1 MTSAATVETGGV
13 AREAFGDKMSAESA
27 QRQREQRSESET
39 AAPAPV
45 VEEEKE
51 ESEKDVW
58 RAAAY
63 GNVEAIKRMVEE
75 DPGCVN
81 APDGSGYRALQ
92 WAALNNRVSAA
103 TYLLDQ
109 GSAINASDSDGQT
122 ALHWAC
128 VRGSLPCAELLLRK
142 GADLN
147 ASDARG
153 YVPLH
158 VAAQY
163 GHTGMI
169 YHFKMRWNAEV
180 DVTDGDGRTAL
191 HWAAYKGF
199 PDPVKLLVCMDA
211 DVYRADKEGCTAL
224 HWAAIKGRSEAA
236 HLIVQAGGLNA
247 LTAVDVD
254 GNTPEALAIEKG
266 NHSLAQFFHSQY
278 RRLLNRDKFWQ
289 QKGLALACFSLV
301 VGLMLMFTHYVM
313 FAPSTATMDVNLA
326 FWSLVVLASS
336 GGGLVYMK
344 RVTTA
349 DPGFVTASLLSS
361 LRRGSR
367 ASSAAKEVDERLNHP
382 EVWGGNWNQL
392 CVSCKL
398 VKPFGTKHCAVRDKC
413 VARFDHYCP
422 WMGNT
427 IGKRNHRDFVVFL
440 CLETFAMA
448 VAFIVA
454 IVRLN
459 EESPSEKYRSGTGII
474 LFAFLDAITLL
485 PVIMLTISQLV
496 QAAQNVTTN
505 ELSNA
510 HRYAYLKASDGS
522 FTNPFDRGSYVAN
535 LRAFFFAPKNAP
547 VLDEVAAR
555 GLADVAESV

>member
-1 MTSAATVETGGV
+1 
-13 AREAFGDKMSAESA
+13 
-27 QRQREQRSESET
+27 
-39 AAPAPV
+39 
-45 VEEEKE
+45 
-51 ESEKDVW
+51 
-58 RAAAY
+58 
-63 GNVEAIKRMVEE
+63 
-75 DPGCVN
+75 
-81 APDGSGYRALQ
+81 
-92 WAALNNRVSAA
+92 
-103 TYLLDQ
+103 
-109 GSAINASDSDGQT
+109 
-122 ALHWAC
+122 
-128 VRGSLPCAELLLRK
+128 
-142 GADLN
+142 
-147 ASDARG
+147 
-153 YVPLH
+153 
-158 VAAQY
+158 
-163 GHTGMI
+163 MI

-289 QKGLALACFSLV
+289 QKGLAVACFSLV

-382 EVWGGNWNQL
+382 
-392 CVSCKL
+392 SCGEAT
-398 VKPFGTKHCAVRDKC
+398 GTSSACRV
-413 VARFDHYCP
+413 
-422 WMGNT
+422 NSS
-427 IGKRNHRDFVVFL
+427 
-440 CLETFAMA
+440 
-448 VAFIVA
+448 
-454 IVRLN
+454 
-459 EESPSEKYRSGTGII
+459 SPSAPSTARCEINVSRGSIITVLGWVTRSES
-474 LFAFLDAITLL
+474 AITEISSSFSVSRRL
-485 PVIMLTISQLV
+485 PWRWRS
-496 QAAQNVTTN
+496 
-505 ELSNA
+505 S
-510 HRYAYLKASDGS
+510 SPS
-522 FTNPFDRGSYVAN
+522 FA
-535 LRAFFFAPKNAP
+535 
-547 VLDEVAAR
+547 
-555 GLADVAESV
+555 

>member
-1 MTSAATVETGGV
+1 
-13 AREAFGDKMSAESA
+13 MSAESA
-27 QRQREQRSESET
+27 QGQREQRSESET

-63 GNVEAIKRMVEE
+63 GNVEAMKRMVEE

-109 GSAINASDSDGQT
+109 GSAINASDNDGQT

-289 QKGLALACFSLV
+289 QKGLAVACFSLV

-382 EVWGGNWNQL
+382 ELWGGNWNQL

-459 EESPSEKYRSGTGII
+459 EESPSEKYRSGAGII

-505 ELSNA
+505 ELSNV
-510 HRYAYLKASDGS
+510 HRYAYLKSAEGR
-522 FTNPFDRGSYVAN
+522 FANPFDRGSVARN
-535 LRAFFFAPKNAP
+535 LRAFFLVGKKEP
-547 VLDEVAAR
+547 LIDDVAAR
-555 GLADVAESV
+555 GVAVGFDERHPLDRIA